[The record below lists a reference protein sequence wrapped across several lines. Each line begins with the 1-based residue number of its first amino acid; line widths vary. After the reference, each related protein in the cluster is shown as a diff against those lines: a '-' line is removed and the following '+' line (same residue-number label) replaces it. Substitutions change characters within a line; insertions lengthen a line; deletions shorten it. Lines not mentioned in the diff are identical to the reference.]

1 MSVAQTCSR
10 PWRPNQYLPRGS
22 RGLVLGGV
30 RLRRRVKR
38 RALDLDRQ
46 LAAGVEPMA
55 TDELSLRVGQLGSA
69 ETRKRL
75 ARALRGAVEL
85 ATSQPDPLARRSGAI
100 EIQANREILLE
111 LAECV
116 GSGGPLGV
124 EGLAK
129 TSLMVYDAPS
139 PLYHHDASR
148 PLAEAAFEALRALE
162 RGHRTAGITHG

>member
-75 ARALRGAVEL
+75 ARALAARLSWPPGSRTRLHGDRVRSRFKR
-85 ATSQPDPLARRSGAI
+85 TRRS
-100 EIQANREILLE
+100 
-111 LAECV
+111 
-116 GSGGPLGV
+116 S
-124 EGLAK
+124 
-129 TSLMVYDAPS
+129 
-139 PLYHHDASR
+139 
-148 PLAEAAFEALRALE
+148 
-162 RGHRTAGITHG
+162 